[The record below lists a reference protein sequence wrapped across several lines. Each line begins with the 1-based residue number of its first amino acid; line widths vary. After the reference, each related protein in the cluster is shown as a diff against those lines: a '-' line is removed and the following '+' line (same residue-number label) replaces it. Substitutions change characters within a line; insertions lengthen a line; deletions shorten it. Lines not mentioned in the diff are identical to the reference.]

1 MKVHNEI
8 KQYQNTYIII
18 WLEIVGIGNIRISFS
33 QILWFQIYHRV

>member
-18 WLEIVGIGNIRISFS
+18 WLEIVGI
-33 QILWFQIYHRV
+33 W

>member
-33 QILWFQIYHRV
+33 QIL